1 MGGLA
6 IVAPGGPQ
14 ALARRAR
21 TPDDRP
27 KRLAPGAAA
36 VAPLA
41 GSDPARAP
49 LASVGGRA
57 ITDHLFTKEEPM
69 LNAPTLEQL
78 HALKLAAMATAW
90 TEQQQQAEMTT
101 LAFDERFALLVD
113 AEWRARENKR
123 LARALQDA
131 KLKLSQAC
139 LEAIDY
145 PARRELDKAL
155 IRQLA
160 TCRWVAEHQGVL
172 ITGMTGTGKSFL
184 ACALAHQACRKGY
197 RALYR
202 RASRLFHELTLAHA
216 DGTYLR
222 LLGKLA
228 RMDVLLIDDFALAPL
243 QDQERRDLL
252 EILEDR
258 YGTRSTIITSQL
270 PPTQYYDYIGDPTLA
285 DAICDRLLHNAHRI
299 VLQGPSRRKEDKLDT

>member
-1 MGGLA
+1 
-6 IVAPGGPQ
+6 
-14 ALARRAR
+14 
-21 TPDDRP
+21 
-27 KRLAPGAAA
+27 
-36 VAPLA
+36 
-41 GSDPARAP
+41 
-49 LASVGGRA
+49 
-57 ITDHLFTKEEPM
+57 M
-69 LNAPTLEQL
+69 LNAPTVEQL
-78 HALKLAAMATAW
+78 HALKLPAMAAAW
-90 TEQQQQAEMTT
+90 TEQQQQVDMTA

-123 LARALQDA
+123 LARALQEA
-131 KLKLSQAC
+131 KLKVSQAC

-160 TCRWVAEHQGVL
+160 TCRWVAEHQAIL

-202 RASRLFHELTLAHA
+202 RASRLFHEFTLAHA
-216 DGTYLR
+216 DGTYIR

-228 RMDVLLIDDFALAPL
+228 RLDVLLIDDFALAPL

-270 PPTQYYDYIGDPTLA
+270 APTHWHEYIGEPTLA
-285 DAICDRLLHNAHRI
+285 DSICDRLLHNAHRI
-299 VLQGPSRRKEDKLDT
+299 LLKGPSRRKEPSPREE

>member
-1 MGGLA
+1 VKEA
-6 IVAPGGPQ
+6 I
-14 ALARRAR
+14 
-21 TPDDRP
+21 
-27 KRLAPGAAA
+27 
-36 VAPLA
+36 
-41 GSDPARAP
+41 
-49 LASVGGRA
+49 
-57 ITDHLFTKEEPM
+57 M

-78 HALKLAAMATAW
+78 HALKLGALAAAW
-90 TEQQQQAEMTT
+90 TEQQQQADMTA

-123 LARALQDA
+123 LARALQEA

-155 IRQLA
+155 IRQLGS
-160 TCRWVAEHQGVL
+160 CRWVAEHQAVL
-172 ITGMTGTGKSFL
+172 ISGMTGTGKSFV

-216 DGTYLR
+216 DGTYIR

-228 RMDVLLIDDFALAPL
+228 RMDVLLIDDFALTPL
-243 QDQERRDLL
+243 QEQERRDLL

-258 YGTRSTIITSQL
+258 YAMRSTIITSQL
-270 PPTQYYDYIGDPTLA
+270 APPHWHDYIGEPTLA

-299 VLQGPSRRKEDKLDT
+299 VLKGPSRRKEPSGEGK